1 MSTQS
6 RRARRDGHALVLAP
20 FSPEGIAMLASR
32 VAVTHESWMDTLRLY
47 DPDELAERINEAAV
61 TALIVES
68 DFVFAETFEQVST
81 LRFVGICRA
90 ALNHVDVDSAT
101 EHGVV
106 VVNAPGRNSRAVAE
120 HVIGLMLA
128 LARQIPAAH
137 SYVKD
142 GQWNSPDE
150 PYRTLRGVELGG
162 RTLGLVGF
170 GAIGREVA
178 YIASALGMD
187 VLAHDPYVSEAPA
200 GVTLAD
206 LDTLLA
212 GSDFVATLAPLNPE
226 TTGMLDAQ
234 KLARMKQGAFLI
246 TASGVSITD
255 QTALLA
261 ALRSGALR
269 GAAVDVFDT
278 HPVAPDSPL
287 LTAENLLLTPHI
299 AGATGETIERHSAMV
314 AGDLVRFLDG
324 LPPVNAV
331 NPQALADD

>member
-1 MSTQS
+1 MSSQS
-6 RRARRDGHALVLAP
+6 PREGHALVLAP
-20 FSPEGIAMLASR
+20 FSREGIALLQSR
-32 VAVTHESWMDTLRLY
+32 MAATHESWMDTLRLY
-47 DPDELAERINEAAV
+47 DPDELAERINELAI

-81 LRFVGICRA
+81 LLFVGVCRG

-101 EHGVV
+101 EHGVL

-120 HVIGLMLA
+120 HIFGMMLA

-137 SYVKD
+137 CYVTD
-142 GQWNSPDE
+142 GRWTSPDE

-178 YIASALGMD
+178 DIAFALGMG

-200 GVTLAD
+200 GVTLTD

-212 GSDFVATLAPLNPE
+212 GSDFVATLAPLNSE
-226 TTGMLDAQ
+226 TTGMLDAPR
-234 KLARMKQGAFLI
+234 LARMKPGSFLVM
-246 TASGVSITD
+246 ASDASITD
-255 QTALLA
+255 QSALLA
-261 ALRSGALR
+261 ALRSGSIR
-269 GAAVDVFDT
+269 GAAVDIFDT

-299 AGATGETIERHSAMV
+299 AGATDETIERHSAMV

-324 LPPVNAV
+324 HTPVNAV
-331 NPQALADD
+331 NPEAMADG